1 MKSLSSISA
10 AALIATGW
18 LLTGCG
24 GGGDEAGSPTAFSV
38 SPDTST
44 VTWTSVAGL
53 ACGPTLVGTF
63 FVYGGTAPYRLD
75 NSNPGEVTLSSP
87 TVGQRGG
94 SFTASFVGGCVDPA
108 IVTIVDS
115 LNHVITL
122 KLINKAVKST

>member
-10 AALIATGW
+10 AALIATGS

-44 VTWTSVAGL
+44 VTWSSVAGL
-53 ACGPTLVGTF
+53 ACGSTEVGTF

-75 NSNPGEVTLSSP
+75 NTSPAQVKLSVG
-87 TVGQRGG
+87 TVGKRGG
-94 SFTASFVGGCVDPA
+94 SFTAEFIGGCVDPA
-108 IVTIVDS
+108 IVNIYDALGHLV
-115 LNHVITL
+115 TL
-122 KLINKAVKST
+122 KLINKAVKAT